1 MTSKKTTI
9 VNPMGMHMRPAQLF
23 IQTVT
28 PFNCDVILLANGKEI
43 NGKSIMN
50 LMAACI
56 KQGAEVE
63 VRCDGPDE
71 EKALKAIIELI
82 DSGPVSYTH
91 LDVYKRQVHHRSALP
106 HLSPDAIHVDAVP
119 GAQLLRQVN
128 TVDNQRIVDAAR

>member
-1 MTSKKTTI
+1 MRCCGKTAPP
-9 VNPMGMHMRPAQLF
+9 NSSQNKSPLF

-28 PFNCDVILLANGKEI
+28 PFNCDVTLLANGKEI

-50 LMAACI
+50 LMAAYI

-82 DSGPVSYTH
+82 DSG
-91 LDVYKRQVHHRSALP
+91 L
-106 HLSPDAIHVDAVP
+106 
-119 GAQLLRQVN
+119 GE
-128 TVDNQRIVDAAR
+128 

>member
-23 IQTVT
+23 IQTIT
-28 PFNCDVILLANGKEI
+28 PFNCDVTLLANGKEI

-82 DSGPVSYTH
+82 DSG
-91 LDVYKRQVHHRSALP
+91 L
-106 HLSPDAIHVDAVP
+106 
-119 GAQLLRQVN
+119 GE
-128 TVDNQRIVDAAR
+128 

>member
-9 VNPMGMHMRPAQLF
+9 VNPMGMRMRPTQLF

-28 PFNCDVILLANGKEI
+28 PFNCDVTLLANGKEI

-82 DSGPVSYTH
+82 DSG
-91 LDVYKRQVHHRSALP
+91 L
-106 HLSPDAIHVDAVP
+106 
-119 GAQLLRQVN
+119 GE
-128 TVDNQRIVDAAR
+128 